1 MTDTIPRGHLG
12 EAALLEL
19 SPPSP
24 VVTGPG
30 RDAKASPAGAL
41 TFPQPPARTPS
52 PRATRR
58 RTGGGLCGASSCSLK
73 DQE

>member
-41 TFPQPPARTPS
+41 TFPQPPPAHPHHV
-52 PRATRR
+52 RR
-58 RTGGGLCGASSCSLK
+58 GGGLGEVSAE
-73 DQE
+73 QVHAA